1 MLCYYLKWRNN
12 AESKNL
18 RGIKT
23 KRRKP
28 MLLSKFAV
36 YDSKKLRFSKKQ
48 EANGLILRSNVPLRN
63 ASLLEAVF

>member
-1 MLCYYLKWRNN
+1 
-12 AESKNL
+12 
-18 RGIKT
+18 
-23 KRRKP
+23 